1 MSAQTTSPIDAVR
14 SDIPPKPVTPAEA
27 IPEAPAAALD
37 PLTKPEGGFLE
48 KAKEALLPVS
58 CLCFVC
64 LSGKEA

>member
-27 IPEAPAAALD
+27 IPED